1 MIESYTDIYPAY
13 QEVAAGKIS
22 AVISQRA
29 GMERAIANGVSG
41 VCLLEENY
49 RENTVSV
56 GLSRKSDIPGLQRK
70 INTFLKELRD
80 DGTLDDMYERWVI
93 QKDYTMPDI
102 PEQKGTKTYIMN

>member
-1 MIESYTDIYPAY
+1 MPRNKAVILIIA
-13 QEVAAGKIS
+13 

-56 GLSRKSDIPGLQRK
+56 GLSRKSDIPGLP
-70 INTFLKELRD
+70 
-80 DGTLDDMYERWVI
+80 
-93 QKDYTMPDI
+93 QKQSTAS
-102 PEQKGTKTYIMN
+102 EQESAWPLSKRV